1 MPHIKNALIR
11 YRVIDKTLRNA
22 YHPYPTKQD
31 IRFACEEALYGD
43 ASGNN
48 ICDSTI
54 EKDLFAMREEHD
66 APIKYSKKEKGYFYE
81 DPDFTIN
88 EIPLSEDDVE
98 SIQFAL
104 STLSQFRDTAMF
116 KQFGFALDK
125 IVDRVNVDQSR
136 KQGDI
141 EGFVQFE
148 RGATKTGSDH
158 LAPLLNTI
166 KNRKI
171 VYFDYESF
179 ISQNRKKRKVSP
191 LLLKE
196 YNNRWY
202 LISYDYVKQDIIT
215 YGLDRMFEL
224 EATEQ
229 EAHVPENFDPDLFFK
244 YSVGITASRNA
255 TPQKILFEA
264 NAIASR
270 YIDSQPFHE
279 SQEIVATAEN
289 GSQFSLFVVVSEEL
303 IRKLISYAGEIKV
316 LQPKTLADELKK
328 RAAEMID
335 RYHKEHD

>member
-11 YRVIDKTLRNA
+11 YRVIDKTLRNT

-31 IRFACEEALYGD
+31 LRLACEETLYGD
-43 ASGNN
+43 ASGSN

-88 EIPLSEDDVE
+88 EIPLSEDDIE

-104 STLSQFRDTAMF
+104 STLSQFRDTDMF

-141 EGFVQFE
+141 EGYVQFE
-148 RGATKTGSDH
+148 RGATKTGNEH
-158 LAPLLNTI
+158 LAPLLNAI
-166 KNRKI
+166 KTRSI

-215 YGLDRMFEL
+215 YGLDRLFEL
-224 EATEQ
+224 EVTEQ
-229 EAHVPENFDPDLFFK
+229 DATIPENFDPDLFFK
-244 YSVGITASRNA
+244 YSVGITASKNA
-255 TPQKILFEA
+255 IPEKIIFEA

-279 SQEIVATAEN
+279 SQQITSSTPN
-289 GSQFSLFVVVSEEL
+289 GSQFTLFVVVSEEL
-303 IRKLISYAGEIKV
+303 IRKLMSYAGEIKV
-316 LQPKTLADELKK
+316 LQPNSLAAELKK
-328 RAAEMID
+328 RAAETID
-335 RYHKEHD
+335 RYNED